1 MCIIPLPTEDPWIR
15 PLEVLCLWEGWWED
29 RVHESEDLQCLFK
42 CFEESY
48 KYGVP
53 ILGIHSPKRM
63 SALLNQVG
71 NR

>member
-1 MCIIPLPTEDPWIR
+1 MSQKTCNAF
-15 PLEVLCLWEGWWED
+15 
-29 RVHESEDLQCLFK
+29 SK

-48 KYGVP
+48 KCGFP